1 MVNKVASSRPA
12 QRVSGRST
20 TSTGKM
26 PVLLSSWSASR
37 IVSGLV
43 ELFRGLLAAR
53 PAKRIRP
60 RALAFA
66 TAGGPG
72 RRFEWLEE
80 RRLLTAYV
88 VNSTIDDGSAGT
100 LRAAITSANSDTQ
113 ADTITF
119 SLASPYTI
127 NLTSM
132 LPVIENSYGLTI
144 DGNNGGNDVIING
157 PGADRI
163 FFVGVSSGETAGSSL
178 TATTSTPFTIEN
190 MTLENGKATGG
201 NGGEGRR
208 SGGGGGAGLGGAIFL
223 DAGNLTLTNVNFSGN
238 NATGGN
244 GGISAGAGNSGG
256 GGGGMY
262 GAGANVG
269 STSYSGG
276 GGGGI
281 GSVASTAHG
290 GSGAA
295 SSAGNT
301 GTAGV
306 FVGAASGG
314 AGASGSYAGGANGG
328 GGASSGGSGYGGS
341 GGGVGGAVASSS
353 TEYGGNGGFGGGG
366 GGTGGGVSSSHGGTG
381 GYGGGGGG
389 GPESGGSISGG
400 GGNGGFGGGGGGGYT
415 GGTSAFGGGAGATT
429 STPGG
434 GGGAGLGGAVFVR
447 QGATINLTS
456 GTFSSDTVN
465 YGTDSTYGGGNG
477 QAIGAAM
484 FLAGG
489 LTYSGSG
496 TTTIGESLGSGAT
509 FSTSDGIS
517 GITGGLTVSGGGTL
531 ALTSATGNSYS
542 GGTTIG
548 TNAPGVGTLDVSNT
562 SGSATGTGA
571 VTVGYSGGGDNNNGD
586 TLAATAAATISGA
599 VSVEG
604 SATISA
610 LSGSTLTLQD
620 GLAMDADNNATSP
633 VAAFSLGAPNGTSN
647 PLINVT
653 AGGITFG
660 SGGKT
665 SITVTNAGSLAA
677 GSYDLIGY
685 TGTAPG
691 SSNFNTPT
699 GPSGFTYAIS
709 LGTTGQVDLTVTVAA
724 PAVTSSTANL
734 ANNAA
739 TLTIN
744 GSNFSATYANDSVAF
759 SGPGAS
765 GISGSVTSATTTSL
779 TYTFTTDPTSL
790 GELDAVV
797 TVTGV
802 GSSGSPV
809 QVATVVAS
817 TVAGLWNSG
826 IDGTWNTSGNW
837 TGGVPGNNAAGDTAA
852 FNGTTGVTVDLA
864 GFSPTLAG
872 ISFGGSAGNYTIENT
887 GSGQLVIEQQ
897 RRRGRD
903 RRRRRQP
910 GHLGERAVGRQHG
923 DYGGGFERAG
933 HRRQLHRHGPAHG
946 VDQRHADRQDGPARA
961 NDVEHRPRRPVHFRS
976 LGLAGAGVAGRAGR
990 DCGRPGG
997 EHDGSCCQS
1006 GGEHGQR
1013 HDAGHG
1019 PRRGNPVA
1027 YRGARCGRLGLAV
1040 GGRRTEQP
1048 EPGRGR
1054 CGCGRVDV
1062 FELIAKRRI
1071 PR

>member
-1 MVNKVASSRPA
+1 M
-12 QRVSGRST
+12 
-20 TSTGKM
+20 
-26 PVLLSSWSASR
+26 
-37 IVSGLV
+37 
-43 ELFRGLLAAR
+43 AAR
-53 PAKRIRP
+53 
-60 RALAFA
+60 
-66 TAGGPG
+66 
-72 RRFEWLEE
+72 
-80 RRLLTAYV
+80 
-88 VNSTIDDGSAGT
+88 
-100 LRAAITSANSDTQ
+100 LRS
-113 ADTITF
+113 
-119 SLASPYTI
+119 
-127 NLTSM
+127 
-132 LPVIENSYGLTI
+132 
-144 DGNNGGNDVIING
+144 
-157 PGADRI
+157 
-163 FFVGVSSGETAGSSL
+163 
-178 TATTSTPFTIEN
+178 
-190 MTLENGKATGG
+190 
-201 NGGEGRR
+201 
-208 SGGGGGAGLGGAIFL
+208 
-223 DAGNLTLTNVNFSGN
+223 
-238 NATGGN
+238 
-244 GGISAGAGNSGG
+244 
-256 GGGGMY
+256 
-262 GAGANVG
+262 
-269 STSYSGG
+269 
-276 GGGGI
+276 
-281 GSVASTAHG
+281 
-290 GSGAA
+290 
-295 SSAGNT
+295 
-301 GTAGV
+301 
-306 FVGAASGG
+306 
-314 AGASGSYAGGANGG
+314 
-328 GGASSGGSGYGGS
+328 
-341 GGGVGGAVASSS
+341 
-353 TEYGGNGGFGGGG
+353 
-366 GGTGGGVSSSHGGTG
+366 
-381 GYGGGGGG
+381 
-389 GPESGGSISGG
+389 
-400 GGNGGFGGGGGGGYT
+400 
-415 GGTSAFGGGAGATT
+415 
-429 STPGG
+429 
-434 GGGAGLGGAVFVR
+434 
-447 QGATINLTS
+447 
-456 GTFSSDTVN
+456 
-465 YGTDSTYGGGNG
+465 
-477 QAIGAAM
+477 
-484 FLAGG
+484 
-489 LTYSGSG
+489 
-496 TTTIGESLGSGAT
+496 
-509 FSTSDGIS
+509 
-517 GITGGLTVSGGGTL
+517 
-531 ALTSATGNSYS
+531 TSATGNSYS

-548 TNAPGVGTLDVSNT
+548 TNAPGVGTFDVSNT

-887 GSGQLVIEQQ
+887 GSGQLVSSNSGGA
-897 RRRGRD
+897 GRN

-923 DYGGGFERAG
+923 DYGGGFGAGLG

-976 LGLAGAGVAGRAGR
+976 LGLAGAGVARRAGQR
-990 DCGRPGG
+990 LRPPRRRARRQLLPVRRRAR
-997 EHDGSCCQS
+997 SAPRRRPWPTTRQS
-1006 GGEHGQR
+1006 GR
-1013 HDAGHG
+1013 L
-1019 PRRGNPVA
+1019 PR
-1027 YRGARCGRLGLAV
+1027 ARCGRLGLAV

-1071 PR
+1071 PL